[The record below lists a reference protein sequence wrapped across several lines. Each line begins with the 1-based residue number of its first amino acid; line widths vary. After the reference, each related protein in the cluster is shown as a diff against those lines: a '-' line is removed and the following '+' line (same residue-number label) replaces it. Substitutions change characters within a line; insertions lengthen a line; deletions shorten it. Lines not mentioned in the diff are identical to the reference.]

1 MILAMALHQWIFVVA
16 HLCACMITSVY
27 SESYLYDFRL
37 SICGTSWDLHGPTYI
52 FLFFKRWFPRNILGK
67 FPKSLYT
74 LFFNGC
80 SNLHPFFWRP
90 CHRLISGMSGRYG
103 EQQVCQT
110 HFCSWPGLVAMV
122 FRMVYVPP
130 FYPGYVCGICAP
142 IEMMSL
148 EKKHICV
155 FFFQV
160 CYVCCSLVHIWAT
173 NPGNQII
180 IKLNRK
186 ETTSFWANLSM
197 KPCLRTVLAKA

>member
-1 MILAMALHQWIFVVA
+1 MCVHVFFLILQELPNDT
-16 HLCACMITSVY
+16 CNGTSSVNICC
-27 SESYLYDFRL
+27 STLVCLYDYKCVFRVVL
-37 SICGTSWDLHGPTYI
+37 VWFQTLHLWHILGPTYI
-52 FLFFKRWFPRNILGK
+52 FLFFKRWFPSYILGK

-148 EKKHICV
+148 EKNTSV
-155 FFFQV
+155 FVSFK
-160 CYVCCSLVHIWAT
+160 YVT
-173 NPGNQII
+173 
-180 IKLNRK
+180 
-186 ETTSFWANLSM
+186 
-197 KPCLRTVLAKA
+197 